1 MARPTVHLA
10 VTSAGSAHSTVTLM
24 TTSPPLDE
32 LQREYGTKAAA
43 VEPGGAE
50 PIPLEDRHGRPS
62 QMFWTWVSPNM
73 EFATVFVGVIAVL
86 FFGLTFWQAVAA
98 IVIGSALGAVFHAI
112 LTSWGPEHGLCQ
124 MVLSRRPFGY
134 RGNLLPAGINAI
146 VAGVGWFAVNSIS
159 GALALSAL
167 TGWNG
172 YVCLVIGMVLM
183 LIVATLGHNFVHV
196 FERFAFPVLVVIFLA
211 GVAVILPATQTGA
224 TGEAVP
230 GGFWIAL
237 GATFGYAAG
246 WNPFASDYSRYLP
259 PTDGRRAGL
268 FAGVGNFLGCVVLE
282 IAGAA
287 AVTAVGAANWDGE
300 NPTGSYVSLLP
311 GWLAAITLLA
321 IFIGAVSA
329 NALNLYSAG
338 MSFAAL
344 GLRLPTTFGR
354 AALTLG
360 MGIAGFVVALIALTH
375 VETYEGFLLV
385 IAYWVGPWLGVVLAD
400 RLLDKTRDDLAVYT
414 DRRHTNWAGPI
425 AMAVAMIVAIF
436 LFSNQT
442 LYVGAIAK
450 VAPSIGDLAFEIGFV
465 LAFGIYAGLRPVLNR
480 SRAAAAT

>member
-1 MARPTVHLA
+1 
-10 VTSAGSAHSTVTLM
+10 M
-24 TTSPPLDE
+24 TTSPALDE

-50 PIPLEDRHGRPS
+50 PIPTEDRHGKPS

-73 EFATVFVGVIAVL
+73 EFATIFVGVIAVL
-86 FFGLTFWQAVAA
+86 FFGLTFGQAVAA
-98 IVIGSALGAVFHAI
+98 IVIGTALGCAAHAV

-124 MVLSRRPFGY
+124 MVISRRPFGY
-134 RGNLLPAGINAI
+134 RGNLLPAGINAV

-183 LIVATLGHNFVHV
+183 LVVATLGHNFVHV
-196 FERFAFPVLVVIFLA
+196 FERVAFPVLVVIFLA
-211 GVAVILPATQTGA
+211 GVAVILPATQTGPM
-224 TGEAVP
+224 GDPVP

-259 PTDGRRAGL
+259 AGTGKRAGV
-268 FAGVGNFLGCVVLE
+268 FAGLGVFLSCIVLE

-287 AVTAVGAANWDGE
+287 AVTAVSPAKWDPA
-300 NPTGSYVSLLP
+300 NPTGSYVSLFP
-311 GWLAAITLLA
+311 GWLAAVTLLA
-321 IFIGAVSA
+321 IFVGAISA

-344 GLRLPTTFGR
+344 GLRLPTSFAR

-360 MGIAGFVVALIALTH
+360 MGLAGFVVAIIALDH

-385 IAYWVGPWLGVVLAD
+385 ISYWIGPWLGVVFAD
-400 RLLDKTRDDLAVYT
+400 RLLDRTRDDLATFVST
-414 DRRHTNWAGPI
+414 RHVNLAGPI
-425 AMAVAMIVAIF
+425 AMFVAMVVSIV
-436 LFSNQT
+436 LFSNQQ
-442 LYVGAIAK
+442 LYTGLLARAVPG
-450 VAPSIGDLAFEIGFV
+450 IGDIAFEVGFV
-465 LAFGIYAGLRPVLNR
+465 LAFAIYAALRPVLNR
-480 SRAAAAT
+480 SSVTA

>member
-1 MARPTVHLA
+1 M
-10 VTSAGSAHSTVTLM
+10 TS
-24 TTSPPLDE
+24 SPAIEE

-50 PIPLEDRHGRPS
+50 PIPLEDRHGKPS

-98 IVIGSALGAVFHAI
+98 IVLGTGLGSVAHAI
-112 LTSWGPEHGLCQ
+112 LTSWGPENGLCQ

-172 YVCLVIGMVLM
+172 YICLVIGMVLM
-183 LIVATLGHNFVHV
+183 LIVAFLGHNFVHV

-211 GVAVILPATQTGA
+211 GMAVILPATQTGPM
-224 TGEAVP
+224 GDPVP

-259 PTDGRRAGL
+259 PATGKRAGVY
-268 FAGVGNFLGCVVLE
+268 AGLGVFLSATVLE

-287 AVTAVGAANWDGE
+287 AVTAVGTANWNGS

-311 GWLAAITLLA
+311 GWLAAVTLLA
-321 IFIGAVSA
+321 IFVGAISA

-344 GLRLPTTFGR
+344 GLRLPTAFGR

-360 MGIAGFVVALIALTH
+360 MGLAGFVVAITALDH

-385 IAYWVGPWLGVVLAD
+385 ISYWIGPWLGVVFAD
-400 RLLDKTRDDLAVYT
+400 RLLDKRRDDLAVFVST
-414 DRRHTNWAGPI
+414 RHVNLAGPI
-425 AMAVAMIVAIF
+425 AMAVAMVVSIV
-436 LFSNQT
+436 LFSNQQ
-442 LYVGAIAK
+442 LYVGVLAAA
-450 VAPSIGDLAFEIGFV
+450 VPSIGDIAFEVGFV
-465 LAFGIYAGLRPVLNR
+465 FAFGIYAALRPVLGRNR
-480 SRAAAAT
+480 TAPASL

>member
-1 MARPTVHLA
+1 
-10 VTSAGSAHSTVTLM
+10 M
-24 TTSPPLDE
+24 TTSPTLDE

-50 PIPLEDRHGRPS
+50 PIPEEDRHGKPS

-73 EFATVFVGVIAVL
+73 EFATIFVGVIAVL
-86 FFGLTFWQAVAA
+86 FFGLTFGQAVTA
-98 IVIGSALGAVFHAI
+98 IVIGTALGCAAHAV

-124 MVLSRRPFGY
+124 MVISRRAFGY
-134 RGNLLPAGINAI
+134 RGNLLPAGINAV

-172 YVCLVIGMVLM
+172 YVCLVIGMILM

-196 FERFAFPVLVVIFLA
+196 FERIAFPVLVVIFLI
-211 GVAVILPATQTGA
+211 GVAVILPKTQTGPM
-224 TGEAVP
+224 GDPVP

-259 PTDGRRAGL
+259 TGTGKRAGL
-268 FAGVGNFLGCVVLE
+268 FAGVGVFLSCVVLE
-282 IAGAA
+282 TAGAA
-287 AVTAVGAANWDGE
+287 AVTAVGAANWDPA
-300 NPTGSYVSLLP
+300 NPTGSYVSLFP

-321 IFIGAVSA
+321 IFVGAISA

-344 GLRLPTTFGR
+344 GLRLPTAFGR

-360 MGIAGFVVALIALTH
+360 MGLVGFVVAITALDH
-375 VETYEGFLLV
+375 VETYENFLLV
-385 IAYWVGPWLGVVLAD
+385 ISYWIGPWLGVVFAD
-400 RLLDKTRDDLAVYT
+400 RLLDKTRDDLATFVST
-414 DRRHTNWAGPI
+414 RHVNLAGPI
-425 AMAVAMIVAIF
+425 AMAVAMVVSIF

-442 LYVGAIAK
+442 LFVGLAAK
-450 VAPSIGDLAFEIGFV
+450 ALPSIGDIAFEVGFV
-465 LAFGIYAGLRPVLNR
+465 IAFGLYAALRPVLGRNR
-480 SRAAAAT
+480 TAAAAR

>member
-1 MARPTVHLA
+1 M
-10 VTSAGSAHSTVTLM
+10 TS
-24 TTSPPLDE
+24 SPAIEE

-50 PIPLEDRHGRPS
+50 PIPPEDRHGKPS

-98 IVIGSALGAVFHAI
+98 IVLGTGLGSVAHAV
-112 LTSWGPEHGLCQ
+112 LTSWGPENGLCQ

-134 RGNLLPAGINAI
+134 RGNLLPAGINAV

-183 LIVATLGHNFVHV
+183 LIVAFLGHNFVHV
-196 FERFAFPVLVVIFLA
+196 FERFAFPVLVVVFLA
-211 GVAVILPATQTGA
+211 GMAVILPATQTGPM
-224 TGEAVP
+224 GDPVP

-259 PTDGRRAGL
+259 SAAGKRAGIY
-268 FAGVGNFLGCVVLE
+268 AGLGVFLSATVLE

-287 AVTAVGAANWDGE
+287 AVTAVGPANWNGA

-311 GWLAAITLLA
+311 GWLAAVTLLA
-321 IFIGAVSA
+321 IFVGAISA

-338 MSFAAL
+338 MSFAAV
-344 GLRLPTTFGR
+344 GLRLPTAFGR

-360 MGIAGFVVALIALTH
+360 MGLAGFVVAITALDH

-385 IAYWVGPWLGVVLAD
+385 ISYWIGPWLGVVLAD
-400 RLLDKTRDDLAVYT
+400 RLLDKSRDDIAPFVNT
-414 DRRHTNWAGPI
+414 RHVNWAGPI
-425 AMAVAMIVAIF
+425 AMAVAMVVSIV
-436 LFSNQT
+436 LFSNQQ
-442 LYVGAIAK
+442 LYVGVLAA
-450 VAPSIGDLAFEIGFV
+450 ALPSIGDIAFEVGFV
-465 LAFGIYAGLRPVLNR
+465 LAFGLYAALRPVLGRNR
-480 SRAAAAT
+480 TAATL

>member
-1 MARPTVHLA
+1 M
-10 VTSAGSAHSTVTLM
+10 TS
-24 TTSPPLDE
+24 SPAIEE

-50 PIPLEDRHGRPS
+50 PIPLADRHGKPS

-98 IVIGSALGAVFHAI
+98 IVLGTGLGSVAHAI
-112 LTSWGPEHGLCQ
+112 LTSWGPENGLCQ

-167 TGWNG
+167 TGLNG

-183 LIVATLGHNFVHV
+183 LIVAFLGHNFVHV

-211 GVAVILPATQTGA
+211 GMAVILPSTHTGPM
-224 TGEAVP
+224 GDPVP

-259 PTDGRRAGL
+259 PATGKRAGIY
-268 FAGVGNFLGCVVLE
+268 AGLGVFLSATVLE

-287 AVTAVGAANWDGE
+287 AVTAVGTANWNGS

-311 GWLAAITLLA
+311 GWLAAVTLLA
-321 IFIGAVSA
+321 IFVGAISA

-344 GLRLPTTFGR
+344 GLRLPTAFGR

-360 MGIAGFVVALIALTH
+360 MGLAGFVVAITALDH

-385 IAYWVGPWLGVVLAD
+385 ISYWIGPWLGVVFAD
-400 RLLDKTRDDLAVYT
+400 RLVDKTRDDLAPFVST
-414 DRRHTNWAGPI
+414 RHVNWAGPI
-425 AMAVAMIVAIF
+425 AMAVAMVVSIV
-436 LFSNQT
+436 LFSNQQ
-442 LYVGAIAK
+442 LYVGVLAA
-450 VAPSIGDLAFEIGFV
+450 AMPSIGDIAFEVGFV
-465 LAFGIYAGLRPVLNR
+465 LAFGLYAALRPVLGRNR
-480 SRAAAAT
+480 TVAATL

>member
-1 MARPTVHLA
+1 
-10 VTSAGSAHSTVTLM
+10 M

-50 PIPLEDRHGRPS
+50 PIPLEDRHGKPS

-73 EFATVFVGVIAVL
+73 EFATIFVGVIAVL
-86 FFGLTFWQAVAA
+86 FFGLSFWQAVTAV
-98 IVIGSALGAVFHAI
+98 VIGSALGGICHAI
-112 LTSWGPEHGLCQ
+112 LTSWGPENGLCQ

-172 YVCLVIGMVLM
+172 YLCLVIGMVLM
-183 LIVATLGHNFVHV
+183 LVVATLGHNFVHV
-196 FERFAFPVLVVIFLA
+196 FERFAFPVLVVVFLA
-211 GVAVILPATQTGA
+211 GIAVILPKTQGVAAGA
-224 TGEAVP
+224 APIP
-230 GGFWIAL
+230 GGFWVAL

-259 PTDGRRAGL
+259 PADGKRAGIY
-268 FAGVGNFLGCVVLE
+268 AGVGNFLSCVILE
-282 IAGAA
+282 VGGAA
-287 AVTAVGAANWDGE
+287 AVTAVGVTSWNFE

-311 GWLAAITLLA
+311 GWLAALTLLI
-321 IFIGAVSA
+321 IFIGAISA

-344 GLRLPTTFGR
+344 GLRLPTRFGR
-354 AALTLG
+354 AALTVA
-360 MGIAGFVVALIALTH
+360 MGIAGFVVAIIALTH
-375 VETYEGFLLV
+375 VETYENFLLV
-385 IAYWVGPWLGVVLAD
+385 IAYWIGPWLGVVFAD
-400 RLLDKTRDDLAVYT
+400 RLLDKRRADLETYIAL
-414 DRRHTNWAGPI
+414 RHTNWAGPL
-425 AMAVAMIVAIF
+425 AMAVAMIVSIF

-442 LYVGAIAK
+442 LYVGLVAK
-450 VAPSIGDLAFEIGFV
+450 AVPSIGDIAFEVGFV
-465 LAFGIYAGLRPVLNR
+465 LAFGIYAALRPVLSR
-480 SRAAAAT
+480 SRTSARAA

>member
-1 MARPTVHLA
+1 M
-10 VTSAGSAHSTVTLM
+10 TS
-24 TTSPPLDE
+24 SPAIEE

-50 PIPLEDRHGRPS
+50 PIPLEDRHGKPS

-98 IVIGSALGAVFHAI
+98 IVLGTGLGSVAHAI
-112 LTSWGPEHGLCQ
+112 LTSWGPENGLCQ

-172 YVCLVIGMVLM
+172 YICLVIGMVLM
-183 LIVATLGHNFVHV
+183 LIVAFLGHNFVHV

-211 GVAVILPATQTGA
+211 GMAVILPATQTGPM
-224 TGEAVP
+224 GDPVP

-259 PTDGRRAGL
+259 PATGKRAGVY
-268 FAGVGNFLGCVVLE
+268 AGLGVFLSATVLE

-287 AVTAVGAANWDGE
+287 AVTAVGTANWNGS

-311 GWLAAITLLA
+311 GWLAAVTLLA
-321 IFIGAVSA
+321 IFVGAISA

-344 GLRLPTTFGR
+344 GLRLPTAFGR

-360 MGIAGFVVALIALTH
+360 MGLAGFVVAITALDH

-385 IAYWVGPWLGVVLAD
+385 ISYWIGPWLGVVFAD
-400 RLLDKTRDDLAVYT
+400 RLLDKRRNDLAVFVST
-414 DRRHTNWAGPI
+414 RHVNLAGPI
-425 AMAVAMIVAIF
+425 AMAVAMVVSIV
-436 LFSNQT
+436 LFSNQQ
-442 LYVGAIAK
+442 LYVGVLAAA
-450 VAPSIGDLAFEIGFV
+450 VPSIGDIAFEVGFV
-465 LAFGIYAGLRPVLNR
+465 LAFGIYAALRPVLGRNR
-480 SRAAAAT
+480 TAPASL

>member
-1 MARPTVHLA
+1 M
-10 VTSAGSAHSTVTLM
+10 TS
-24 TTSPPLDE
+24 SPAIEE
-32 LQREYGTKAAA
+32 LQREYGAKAAA

-50 PIPLEDRHGRPS
+50 PIPLEDRHGKPS

-73 EFATVFVGVIAVL
+73 EFATVFVGIIAVL

-98 IVIGSALGAVFHAI
+98 IVLGTGLGSVAHAI
-112 LTSWGPEHGLCQ
+112 LTSWGPENGLCQ

-172 YVCLVIGMVLM
+172 YICLVIGMVLM
-183 LIVATLGHNFVHV
+183 LIVAFLGHNFVHV

-211 GVAVILPATQTGA
+211 GMAVILPATQTGPM
-224 TGEAVP
+224 GDPVP

-259 PTDGRRAGL
+259 PATGKRAGVY
-268 FAGVGNFLGCVVLE
+268 AGLGVFLSATVLE

-287 AVTAVGAANWDGE
+287 AVTAVGTANWNGS

-311 GWLAAITLLA
+311 GWLAAVTLLA
-321 IFIGAVSA
+321 IFVGAISA

-344 GLRLPTTFGR
+344 GLRLPTAFGR

-360 MGIAGFVVALIALTH
+360 MGLAGFVVAITALDH

-385 IAYWVGPWLGVVLAD
+385 ISYWIGPWLGVVFAD
-400 RLLDKTRDDLAVYT
+400 RLVDKTRDDLAPFVST
-414 DRRHTNWAGPI
+414 RHVNWAGPI
-425 AMAVAMIVAIF
+425 AMAVAMVVSIV
-436 LFSNQT
+436 LFSNQQ
-442 LYVGAIAK
+442 LYVGVLAA
-450 VAPSIGDLAFEIGFV
+450 AMPSIGDIAFEVGFV
-465 LAFGIYAGLRPVLNR
+465 LAFGIYAALRPVLGRNR
-480 SRAAAAT
+480 TAPASL